1 MTFQELYSFVESEGS
16 KLDLSK
22 LKDKKEVYVA
32 NITGPDGGQ
41 ICAVLNNGRMNISK
55 ELPAGVKPSC
65 SATVSMENVEKMM
78 TGHLNP
84 VTAVLTGKVK
94 IKGDIGK
101 VLMLK
106 DIFN

>member
-1 MTFQELYSFVESEGS
+1 MTFQELYSFVESEAR

-22 LKDKKEVYVA
+22 LKDKNEVYVA
-32 NITGPDGGQ
+32 DITGDNGGK
-41 ICAVLNNGRMNISK
+41 ICAVLKDGRMNICK

-84 VTAVLTGKVK
+84 VTAVLTGRVK